1 MVRRPPPVRPAS
13 SEALPLPSVPR
24 FPRWASSRGSQSELQ
39 LHTCVCVCASLA
51 HTAERSTF
59 CSIQLKAHADN
70 KHEKSTFDE
79 CFPPAELTAAREK
92 AKAAKK

>member
-1 MVRRPPPVRPAS
+1 
-13 SEALPLPSVPR
+13 
-24 FPRWASSRGSQSELQ
+24 
-39 LHTCVCVCASLA
+39 VCASLA